1 MKGRTIQLSYF
12 KTKCSTNVQ
21 ISFLI
26 NIHFNICTICL
37 YTGITLAKK
46 INKLGM
52 RSSDTAQLFFED
64 VRVPAKN
71 IIGDEGLGFM
81 YQMMQFQEERLWAAA
96 ASKSGKIVYAYKC
109 LLLQIL
115 VYSFDFT
122 LTSEFVC

>member
-1 MKGRTIQLSYF
+1 MP
-12 KTKCSTNVQ
+12 
-21 ISFLI
+21 
-26 NIHFNICTICL
+26 ICL

-96 ASKSGKIVYAYKC
+96 ASKSEKIVYTYKC
-109 LLLQIL
+109 LLVLQIL
-115 VYSFDFT
+115 VGDS
-122 LTSEFVC
+122 LQLP

>member
-1 MKGRTIQLSYF
+1 M
-12 KTKCSTNVQ
+12 
-21 ISFLI
+21 
-26 NIHFNICTICL
+26 CTICL
-37 YTGITLAKK
+37 HTGITLAKK

-96 ASKSGKIVYAYKC
+96 ASKSGKIGYAYKC
-109 LLLQIL
+109 LLVLQIL
-115 VYSFDFT
+115 VGGS
-122 LTSEFVC
+122 LELP